1 MSDAS
6 IDVLGIG
13 NAIVDVL
20 AHSDDAF
27 LTTNGIE
34 KGSMSLIDTARA
46 DELYSLMAPAI
57 EISGGSAANTMVGV
71 AGLGGAAAYIG
82 KVRDDQLGAVFAH
95 DIGAAGVSF
104 DTAKAVE
111 GEPTARCLIM
121 VTPDAQRSMNTF
133 LGASATLSPEDV
145 DPGHIASAAVTY
157 LEGYLFDPAPAK
169 EAFYKA
175 ADAAHAAGR
184 RVALTLSDS
193 FCVDRYREEFLHLVE
208 TQVDVLFANED
219 ELKALYQTDSF
230 DDGLQALRNHC
241 PVAGLTRSEHGSVV
255 LWGDEVHVISAA
267 PVDKVVDTTGAG
279 DLYAAGF
286 LFGLA
291 HGRDAKTCG
300 HLGSLA
306 AAEIISHFG
315 ARPEADLKALASE
328 AGLLAG

>member
-1 MSDAS
+1 MSDAN

-27 LTTNGIE
+27 LTTNNIE

-46 DELYSLMAPAI
+46 DELYGLMAPAV

-71 AGLGGAAAYIG
+71 AGLGGKAAYLG
-82 KVRDDQLGAVFAH
+82 KVRNDQLGAVFAH
-95 DIGAAGVSF
+95 DIAAAGVSY
-104 DTAKAVE
+104 DTAKALG

-133 LGASATLSPEDV
+133 LGASATLSPDDV
-145 DPGHIASAAVTY
+145 DEGFVGTAAITY

-175 ADAAHAAGR
+175 AHAAHRAGR
-184 RVALTLSDS
+184 KVALTLSDS
-193 FCVDRYREEFLHLVE
+193 FCVDRYRDEFLHLIE
-208 TQVDVLFANED
+208 TQVDVLFANES

-241 PVAGLTRSEHGSVV
+241 PVAGLTRSEHGSVI
-255 LWGDEVHVISAA
+255 LWDDEVHVVSAV

-286 LFGLA
+286 LYGLA
-291 HGRDAKTCG
+291 RDMDAKACG
-300 HLGSLA
+300 QLGSMA

-315 ARPEADLKALASE
+315 ARPEADLKALAKD
-328 AGLLAG
+328 AGLLG